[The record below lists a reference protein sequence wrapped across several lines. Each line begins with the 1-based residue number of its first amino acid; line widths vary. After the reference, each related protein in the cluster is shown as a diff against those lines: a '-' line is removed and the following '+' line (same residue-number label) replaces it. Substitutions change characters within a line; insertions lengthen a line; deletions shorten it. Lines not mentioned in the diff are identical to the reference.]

1 MERRTFF
8 AAGPV
13 AVFTGWRGLTAL
25 LSSAAATL
33 TGCFGGVSYEVTVH
47 PDDDGASVF
56 AATARY
62 YRLGLGPEHP
72 TIHERMVVEVNGVP
86 SGRWVFEIDGARFD
100 GSADAARLTRVR
112 AGQVIAWLEA

>member
-1 MERRTFF
+1 MKRRTFF
-8 AAGPV
+8 AAGPA
-13 AVFTGWRGLTAL
+13 AVFAGWRGVAAL
-25 LSSAAATL
+25 LSSAAAAF

-47 PDDDGASVF
+47 PDDNDTSVF
-56 AATARY
+56 AATVRY

-72 TIHERMVVEVNGVP
+72 TIRERMVVEVDGVP
-86 SGRWVFEIDGARFD
+86 SGRWVFEIDDARFD